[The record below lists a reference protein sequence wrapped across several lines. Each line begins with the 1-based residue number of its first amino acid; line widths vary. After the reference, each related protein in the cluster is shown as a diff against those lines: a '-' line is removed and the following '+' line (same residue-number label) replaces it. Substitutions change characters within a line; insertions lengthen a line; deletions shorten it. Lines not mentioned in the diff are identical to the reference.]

1 MPEVQLEEAGVRR
14 AAKRDAN
21 EREIIDALL
30 AAGCDVIQC
39 DEIDLLV
46 GRAGMTF
53 ALEVKQPDKRNDLRD
68 TQIRLIR
75 DWRGHYAVVTTPD
88 EALRAVGL
96 MGADA
101 R

>member
-1 MPEVQLEEAGVRR
+1 MRR

-46 GRAGMTF
+46 GRAGSTYC
-53 ALEVKQPDKRNDLRD
+53 LEVKQEGKRNDLRD
-68 TQIRLIR
+68 SQIRLVR
-75 DWRGHYAVVTTPD
+75 DWRGHYAIVTTPA
-88 EALRAVGL
+88 EALEAVGL
-96 MGADA
+96 QRSDA